1 MELLPL
7 SSNVPDEWLPRP
19 VPVVLEDFEI
29 PFQSLQLQLHS
40 SIFSVE
46 VRTAPTFGF
55 QALHIC
61 ESPPEVTINDL
72 SSSVVCQPI
81 KEATVIRQSGFVCHP
96 DPKFEGHQSYLLREE
111 DQEVV
116 LWIKAHQYQHQYQYQ
131 CQSHCHTPR
140 ALRDFA
146 SDLETKHKM
155 VPIAFMK
162 SWWSNFDD

>member
-1 MELLPL
+1 MELLPI

-19 VPVVLEDFEI
+19 VPVVLEGFEI
-29 PFQSLQLQLHS
+29 LFRSLQLQLHS
-40 SIFSVE
+40 SIFSVQ
-46 VRTAPTFGF
+46 VRTAPTFDF

-61 ESPPEVTINDL
+61 ESPPEVTIDDL

-81 KEATVIRQSGFVCHP
+81 KEATVIGQSGFVCHP

-111 DQEVV
+111 EEEQEVV
-116 LWIKAHQYQHQYQYQ
+116 LWIKAYQYQCQHQ

-146 SDLETKHKM
+146 SDLETEHTM